1 MQAVRVSRFVLMAVL
16 AMVVLGGMT
25 ATGSNAQ
32 TLDHNTHTT
41 KVFTGVK
48 VNVGTVTHTKVD
60 GKNVLTLSDDF
71 VVPGT
76 RDPHWQVVDSQGNAY
91 LLDRLQAKNGK
102 YNKSIVVPVY
112 VPNIVKV
119 QIWCAF
125 AEAVLGETAFE
136 SPVM

>member
-1 MQAVRVSRFVLMAVL
+1 MQAVHVSRFARAAVL
-16 AMVVLGGMT
+16 AAVASVGLVVSGG
-25 ATGSNAQ
+25 AQ
-32 TLDHNTHTT
+32 TMDHNTHTT

-48 VNVGTVTHTKVD
+48 VNAGTVTHSKVD

-76 RDPHWQVVDSQGNAY
+76 PDPHWQLVDSNGTVY
-91 LLDRLQAKNGK
+91 TLDRLQAKNGK
-102 YNKSIVVPVY
+102 YNKSIVVPAY
-112 VPNIVKV
+112 VPNVVKV

-125 AEAVLGETAFE
+125 AETVLGETTFE